1 MEQFIEQEVALSNMS
16 VQIGGS
22 QWRQVEEFNA
32 PATGYCIAQRLSG
45 DHSALRIGNFST
57 GEALPRVR
65 SVGLLP
71 PGCSIR
77 LYPMERPFRA
87 LNCIFEKNFFECTTE
102 ILSEEWIEHADA
114 LVSINNRRL
123 EVTMQEIYAEL
134 VQPGFAHDLLIE
146 AASTMV
152 LVEIARHG
160 QRLRK
165 TTPKNGRT
173 QGLTSWQMRRI
184 HERIQASLEL
194 GYPSL
199 TELSRL
205 CRISQSHLMRNF
217 KASTGWQL
225 HKYIAEE
232 RLRAAKRMLSENLL
246 SSKEISVRLGFR
258 SPEYF
263 ATAFRRMTG
272 MTPMDFR
279 RRARTSDVG
288 SA

>member
-1 MEQFIEQEVALSNMS
+1 MPGKKELSLTGQLGGVMQESAKAALS
-16 VQIGGS
+16 
-22 QWRQVEEFNA
+22 
-32 PATGYCIAQRLSG
+32 Y
-45 DHSALRIGNFST
+45 
-57 GEALPRVR
+57 VR
-65 SVGLLP
+65 TKADELG
-71 PGCSIR
+71 I
-77 LYPMERPFRA
+77 
-87 LNCIFEKNFFECTTE
+87 EKNFFESTTE
-102 ILSEEWIEHADA
+102 IPSEEWIEHADA
-114 LVSINNRRL
+114 LVSIKNRRI
-123 EVTMQEIYAEL
+123 EMTMQEIYAEV

-146 AASTMV
+146 ASGTMV

-160 QRLRK
+160 QRLRRATAK
-165 TTPKNGRT
+165 SGRSE
-173 QGLTSWQMRRI
+173 GLTPWQMRRI
-184 HERIQASLEL
+184 HERIQASLEM

-246 SSKEISVRLGFR
+246 SSKEISARLGFR

-272 MTPMDFR
+272 ITPMDFR
-279 RRARTSDVG
+279 RRVRMSDVG